1 MGSTGKAP
9 RTVMTEHG
17 VTN

>member
-17 VTN
+17 ITN